1 MITRQLFIII
11 DAILLIV
18 ILLSFL
24 GFIKETSN
32 DDLYKQKFTS
42 IDIAL
47 LYDTVQA
54 SPGNVEVN
62 YTTKDFDVKILDE
75 CKFQVS
81 KRSTFG
87 ELLWSEFYCFED
99 LGLEHDYNIEEGK
112 DILVLKKQDNKVKID

>member
-18 ILLSFL
+18 ILFSFL

-54 SPGNVEVN
+54 SPSNVEVN
-62 YTTKDFDVKILDE
+62 YTIKDFDVRISDK
-75 CKFQVS
+75 CQFQVS
-81 KRSTFG
+81 KKSTFG
-87 ELLWSEFYCFED
+87 ELWSEFYCSKD
-99 LGLEHDYNIEEGK
+99 LSLEHSFNIEQDK
-112 DILVLKKQDNKVKID
+112 DLVILKKQDNKLIIN